1 MKILLVED
9 ELFLANLTM
18 KQFKQQNISIENEYD
33 GNVALERIESEFFD
47 VIILDI
53 MLPGLDGYSILKEAR
68 ASGVET
74 PIIMTSAKSSVADKI
89 KALDLG
95 ADDYLTKPY
104 DTFELY
110 ARIKTNVRRAN
121 SVITEINSVIGDIT
135 YDRNTLSLSN
145 NETTLKLTLTEF
157 NLFEYLVT
165 SNGMPIS
172 KEQIIDRIWG
182 YDEDIS
188 DNQVEVYI
196 SYLRKKLKLLSEN
209 VSIKT
214 QRQVGYYIEVNN
226 V

>member
-33 GNVALERIESEFFD
+33 GNVALERIKSEFFD

>member
-33 GNVALERIESEFFD
+33 GNVALERIKSEFFD

-68 ASGVET
+68 ASGLET

-135 YDRNTLSLSN
+135 YDRHTLSLSN

-172 KEQIIDRIWG
+172 KDQIIDRIWG

>member
-33 GNVALERIESEFFD
+33 GNVALERIKSEFFD

-121 SVITEINSVIGDIT
+121 SVITEINSVIGDIA

-157 NLFEYLVT
+157 NLFEYLVK

>member
-33 GNVALERIESEFFD
+33 GNVALERIKSEFFD

-196 SYLRKKLKLLSEN
+196 SYLRKKLKLLSAN

>member
-33 GNVALERIESEFFD
+33 GNVALERIKSEYFD
-47 VIILDI
+47 VVILDI

-74 PIIMTSAKSSVADKI
+74 PIIMTSAKSSVADKV

-104 DTFELY
+104 DNFELY
-110 ARIKTNVRRAN
+110 ARIKTNIRRAN
-121 SVITEINSVIGDIT
+121 SVITETNTVIGDIT

-145 NETTLKLTLTEF
+145 DETTLKLTLTEF

-196 SYLRKKLKLLSEN
+196 SYLRKKLKILSEA

-214 QRQVGYYIEVNN
+214 QRQVGYYIEVSN

>member
-18 KQFKQQNISIENEYD
+18 KQFKQHNISIENEYD
-33 GNVALERIESEFFD
+33 GNIALDRIKSEFFD
-47 VIILDI
+47 VVILDI

-74 PIIMTSAKSSVADKI
+74 PIIMTSAKSSVADKV

-104 DTFELY
+104 DNFELY

-121 SVITEINSVIGDIT
+121 SVITETGSIVGDIT
-135 YDRNTLSLSN
+135 YERSTLSLSN
-145 NETTLKLTLTEF
+145 SEITLKLTLTEF

-182 YDEDIS
+182 YNEDVT

-196 SYLRKKLKLLSEN
+196 SYLRKKLKLLSEE

>member
-18 KQFKQQNISIENEYD
+18 KQFKQHNITIENEYD
-33 GNVALERIESEFFD
+33 GNIALERIKSEFFD
-47 VIILDI
+47 VVILDI

-74 PIIMTSAKSSVADKI
+74 PIIMTSAKSSVADKV

-104 DTFELY
+104 DNFELY

-121 SVITEINSVIGDIT
+121 SVITETSSTVGDIT
-135 YDRNTLSLSN
+135 YERSTLSLSN
-145 NETTLKLTLTEF
+145 SEITLKLTLTEF

-182 YDEDIS
+182 YNEDIT

-196 SYLRKKLKLLSEN
+196 SYLRKKLKLLSSK

>member
-33 GNVALERIESEFFD
+33 GNVALERIKSEFFD

-121 SVITEINSVIGDIT
+121 SVITEINSIIGDIT